1 MTAIIFIL
9 VLSLLVF
16 VHEFGHFIVA
26 KRVGA
31 KVEEFGFGFPPR
43 VWGIKR
49 GDTTYSINWIPLGGF
64 VKIKGEDGGGR
75 EEKDSFASKSIV
87 ARVGIILAGVTMNIV
102 LAFVLLTIGAGI
114 GSPQAIAEADKFA
127 KIENEQIQIV
137 SILPGSPAERA
148 GLEAGDMVVSVDGKD
163 WKDVEALRDYISGR
177 ESIDLQIK
185 RYDEAIQ
192 KTVPTEFL
200 QVAERKG
207 VGIGLLRVGTVRYP
221 WYLAPW
227 KGLTGTLYYIKE
239 IAFAFGR
246 LISDLVLGH
255 TVSVAL
261 AGPVGIAALTG
272 QMARM
277 GIVYLLQF
285 VALLSINLA
294 FINVFPF
301 PALDGGRGLFLAI
314 EALRGRPVSQKVE
327 AVIHNIG
334 FILLITLVLIITY
347 RDIAKYSGTF
357 FSKLGG

>member
-1 MTAIIFIL
+1 MTAIVFIL

-26 KRVGA
+26 KRSGA

-43 VWGIKR
+43 AWGIKR

-64 VKIKGEDGGGR
+64 VKIKGEDGSGR
-75 EEKDSFASKSIV
+75 EDGDSFASKGIL
-87 ARVGIILAGVTMNIV
+87 ARFGIILAGVAMNIV

-114 GSPQAIAEADKFA
+114 GSPQAITEADSLA
-127 KIENEQIQIV
+127 KIKNEQIQIV

-148 GLEAGDMVVSVDGKD
+148 GLQAGDTIASVDGRE
-163 WKDVEALRDYISGR
+163 WKDVDALREYISGR
-177 ESIDLQIK
+177 ESIDVVIG
-185 RYDEAIQ
+185 RYGEEIQ
-192 KTVPTEFL
+192 KNVPTEFL
-200 QVAERKG
+200 QIAERKG
-207 VGIGLLRVGTVRYP
+207 VGMGLVRVGTVRYP

-227 KGLTGTLYYIKE
+227 KGLVGTLYYIKE
-239 IAFAFGR
+239 ISLAFAR
-246 LISDLVLGH
+246 LLSDLVLGQQ
-255 TVSVAL
+255 VSVAL

-272 QMARM
+272 QMARL

-301 PALDGGRGLFLAI
+301 PALDGGRALFLAI
-314 EALRGRPVSQKVE
+314 EALRGRPVSQRVE
-327 AVIHNIG
+327 SAIHNIG

-347 RDIAKYSGTF
+347 RDIVKYGAVFVSRF
-357 FSKLGG
+357 GG